1 MINSNL
7 KSCHWKRGLPSL
19 CFLYETLIAMDI
31 MLASL
36 DGTTALDK
44 WKYDFSK
51 EIAVLCVKNGFNILF

>member
-1 MINSNL
+1 
-7 KSCHWKRGLPSL
+7 
-19 CFLYETLIAMDI
+19 MDI
-31 MLASL
+31 MLVSL

>member
-1 MINSNL
+1 MINSSL
-7 KSCHWKRGLPSL
+7 VTVEKRAPFPM
-19 CFLYETLIAMDI
+19 FLYETLTAMDI

>member
-7 KSCHWKRGLPSL
+7 VTVEKKASFPM
-19 CFLYETLIAMDI
+19 FLYETLTAMDI